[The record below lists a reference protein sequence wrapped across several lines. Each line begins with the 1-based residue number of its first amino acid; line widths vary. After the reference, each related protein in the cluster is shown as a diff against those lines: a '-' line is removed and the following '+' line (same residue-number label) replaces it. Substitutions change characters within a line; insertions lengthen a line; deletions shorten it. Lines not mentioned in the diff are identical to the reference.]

1 MWETAFLIITG
12 VSQKVIGKIHYN
24 LHFCQKIHNTVK
36 HQLCFCTYV
45 CIFEWNCTV
54 CHMSTYGKRSTLFW
68 KTRNCY
74 CGGNV
79 CRILATMWKMRKTD
93 KSIFFFPFQ
102 AGSAKH
108 LQTWGHFLTTMWVQ
122 HTDPR
127 YVYPSVMLVQN
138 PGRFVFNHVGTIRS
152 NLLC

>member
-93 KSIFFFPFQ
+93 KSIFFFPFS
-102 AGSAKH
+102 GRLS
-108 LQTWGHFLTTMWVQ
+108 QTPADLRPFPHN
-122 HTDPR
+122 
-127 YVYPSVMLVQN
+127 YVSTAHWSQICLSICNVRTEPWKVC
-138 PGRFVFNHVGTIRS
+138 F
-152 NLLC
+152 